1 MLAALG
7 DMVED
12 IVVHLGGPINEASDT
27 LSQIV
32 RRRGGS
38 AANVIET
45 AAVSGHRARFLGQV
59 GTDPI
64 GAALIDELGL
74 SGADVSCI
82 RRGGRSGTIIVLVDE
97 QGERTMLTDRAACL
111 ELDDPDRAWLS
122 EVTTLHVPFYSFT
135 HRPLADTATTLIGW
149 AHELGVRV
157 SIDVSSVA
165 VIEQIGPSRVIEM
178 LEQLRPGVVMANG
191 DEAAALT
198 IAGPLAGAVTVVKHG
213 GDPVQVYV
221 GDERLTITV
230 APLDHVADTTAAGDA
245 FAAGYL
251 TAGDVAPDAAAAAGC
266 RAAARLLTSR

>member
-45 AAVSGHRARFLGQV
+45 AAVLGYRARFLGQV

-64 GAALIDELGL
+64 GAALIDELGR
-74 SGADVSCI
+74 SGADVSCV

-111 ELDDPDRAWLS
+111 DLSDPDRSWLTD
-122 EVTTLHVPFYSFT
+122 VTTLHVPFYSFT
-135 HRPLADTATTLIGW
+135 HQPLADTTTTLIGW
-149 AHELGVRV
+149 ARELGVRV

-165 VIEQIGPSRVIEM
+165 VIEEIGQTRVIEM
-178 LEQLRPGVVMANG
+178 LEQLRPDVVMANG
-191 DEAAALT
+191 DEAAALDIT
-198 IAGPLAGAVTVVKHG
+198 GPLAGAATVVKHG

-221 GDERLTITV
+221 GSDRLTVTV
-230 APLDHVADTTAAGDA
+230 PPIGNVADTTAAGDA

-251 TAGDVAPDAAAAAGC
+251 TAGDVSAEMAVAAGC
-266 RAAARLLTSR
+266 QAAARLLTSR